1 MRKALEFLKRPQI
14 IEGRIR
20 AVLYK
25 IELCKSMAERITASL
40 GNAQVSRTRDVT
52 ANENAIIRLAEARE
66 KLEKL
71 QTEYHDVVDEIT
83 KVVGSMDDQEQ
94 QIILLD
100 YYLGHRAFED
110 IASRLQV
117 SRTHVYDQHKAGL
130 DELETLLAS

>member
-1 MRKALEFLKRPQI
+1 MRKALEFLKRPQV

-20 AVLYK
+20 AALYK
-25 IELCKSMAERITASL
+25 IEPCRSMTERITASL
-40 GNAQVSRTRDVT
+40 GSEQVSRTRDVT
-52 ANENAIIRLAEARE
+52 ANENAIIRLTEARE

-83 KVVGSMDDQEQ
+83 EVVGSMDDQEQ

-110 IASRLQV
+110 IASRLKV
-117 SRTHVYDQHKAGL
+117 SRTHVYD
-130 DELETLLAS
+130 